1 MPMEEFIFTESRRCE
16 RINIQIQW
24 FLSEANVHK
33 EDLDSFLVIAVLNFY
48 GLNCVIHWFESIIAK
63 ENFLIFVKEVV
74 NKRLDLT
81 LGNSK
86 SYGIFSRQICRNDF
100 EELENLGK
108 FSYLASPCQNRNFF
122 PYKSLSWLMC
132 WLLTILF
139 GRTL

>member
-1 MPMEEFIFTESRRCE
+1 MDW
-16 RINIQIQW
+16 IQLCPALPAAG
-24 FLSEANVHK
+24 FANFRGVGRASLFDTIKSDAGQH
-33 EDLDSFLVIAVLNFY
+33 SPFFRV
-48 GLNCVIHWFESIIAK
+48 CVIHWFESIIAK

-122 PYKSLSWLMC
+122 
-132 WLLTILF
+132 LTKACL
-139 GRTL
+139 G